1 METSAPG
8 NVRAF
13 HARLTSAPGPCER
26 QGWRSLGPAPAPLP
40 SPEKPQT
47 HFLLG
52 KFLGPLHA
60 VIVALRLQVDVQQ
73 HAQALQLVRQE
84 LVAGP
89 GAAQLLVAHIDLT
102 LHGLWVGKPET
113 QHHFQASWV

>member
-1 METSAPG
+1 MAEESLRM
-8 NVRAF
+8 VIF
-13 HARLTSAPGPCER
+13 KRLH
-26 QGWRSLGPAPAPLP
+26 PAGA
-40 SPEKPQT
+40 PEKPQT

-52 KFLGPLHA
+52 KFLGPLHT
-60 VIVALRLQVDVQQ
+60 VVVALRLQVDIQQ

-89 GAAQLLVAHIDLT
+89 VATQLLVAHIDLT

-113 QHHFQASWV
+113 